1 MPEVALDFPRQWVEF
16 VDPADDNQMIR
27 ADLTWLT
34 SRWTCIFGRGCQG
47 IDAARPDAG
56 CCVHGAHFA
65 EKKDRKRVARWVEK
79 LTPELWENH
88 DIGHK
93 GGWTEK
99 EDGASK
105 TRVVDNA
112 CIFHNSEGFA
122 GGYGCALHHLAD
134 QEGVS
139 FIETKPEVC
148 WQLPLRRGYEDL
160 EYEDGSERLVVVLGE
175 YDRRNWG
182 EGGHDFQ
189 WYCTGNPEAH
199 VATDPVYVS
208 SRDEII
214 ALIGQPAYD
223 VLADLCD
230 KREALLRANPTD
242 AALAPHPADPVP

>member
-1 MPEVALDFPRQWVEF
+1 MPEVPLDFPRQWVEF
-16 VDPADDNQMIR
+16 VDPADDNQLIR

-65 EKKDRKRVARWVEK
+65 EKKDHKRVARWVEK

-112 CIFHNSEGFA
+112 CIFHNSEGSLVATAVRSTTSPIKKGSPSSKPSPRCA
-122 GGYGCALHHLAD
+122 GNFPCAGD
-134 QEGVS
+134 
-139 FIETKPEVC
+139 TKIWSTRTDPSASWSSSVNTT
-148 WQLPLRRGYEDL
+148 DAT
-160 EYEDGSERLVVVLGE
+160 
-175 YDRRNWG
+175 
-182 EGGHDFQ
+182 GGRAAMTFP
-189 WYCTGNPEAH
+189 WYCTGNPEGTWQQTRSMS
-199 VATDPVYVS
+199 VRGTRS
-208 SRDEII
+208 SR
-214 ALIGQPAYD
+214 
-223 VLADLCD
+223 
-230 KREALLRANPTD
+230 
-242 AALAPHPADPVP
+242 

>member
-16 VDPADDNQMIR
+16 VDPADDNQLIR

-34 SRWTCIFGRGCQG
+34 SRWTCIFGRGCKG

-88 DIGHK
+88 DIGHR

-182 EGGHDFQ
+182 E
-189 WYCTGNPEAH
+189 
-199 VATDPVYVS
+199 
-208 SRDEII
+208 R
-214 ALIGQPAYD
+214 
-223 VLADLCD
+223 
-230 KREALLRANPTD
+230 
-242 AALAPHPADPVP
+242 